1 MIPRYYLS
9 FYPNQI
15 SIASDLESSR
25 GKFLHWAWIFGK
37 DGPMRTIITHMLAL
51 IGIFFTSLAWGAEK
65 PPNIVLIFADDLGYA
80 DLGCFGSTKIR
91 TPNIDSIARDGIKL
105 TNFHVPQAVCSA
117 SRTALLT
124 GCYPNRV
131 GILGA
136 LGPNSKNGIK
146 DSENLLPEYLKK
158 LGYSTAIFGKWH
170 LGDSAQYSP
179 LRHGFDTYFG
189 LPYSNDMWPNHPST
203 KSFPPLPL
211 RQDDKVLELNPDQS
225 KLTGWYT
232 ERGVKF
238 IEANKDKPFFLYMP
252 HSMPHVP
259 LYASEKF
266 KGKSSHGLYGDVIE
280 EIDASVG
287 TILETLKKHSLDKN
301 TLVIFTS
308 DNGPWLSYGDHAGSK
323 GVLREGKG
331 TEFEGGVRVPFVARW
346 PGRIPAASISNE
358 PTMTIDLLP
367 TLVAYAGG
375 VVLEELKIDGKNIC
389 AVLEARPG
397 AKSPQEAYYFY
408 WGDALHAVTSGKWK
422 LHFPHPYLHIIEG
435 GKDGKPGKGETRRME
450 LSLFDLDADI
460 SESKNVAD
468 QNPEVVKKLQMLGDK
483 IREELGDS
491 LTGKK
496 GSQLR

>member
-1 MIPRYYLS
+1 MK
-9 FYPNQI
+9 N
-15 SIASDLESSR
+15 
-25 GKFLHWAWIFGK
+25 
-37 DGPMRTIITHMLAL
+37 IILYSLAL
-51 IGIFFTSLAWGAEK
+51 LGFFSNNLLWSAEK
-65 PPNIVLIFADDLGYA
+65 PPNIVVIFADDLGYA
-80 DLGCFGSTKIR
+80 DLGCFGSTKNR
-91 TPNIDSIARDGIKL
+91 TPNIDSLAREGIKL

-117 SRTALLT
+117 SRAALLS

-146 DSENLLPEYLKK
+146 DVENLLPEYLKK
-158 LGYSTAIFGKWH
+158 VGYSTAIFGKWH

-189 LPYSNDMWPNHPST
+189 LPYSNDMWPNHPT
-203 KSFPPLPL
+203 AKNFPPLPL

-232 ERGVKF
+232 DRGVKF
-238 IEANKDKPFFLYMP
+238 IEENKDKPFFLYMP

-266 KGKSSHGLYGDVIE
+266 KGKSSQGLYGDVIE

-287 TILETLKKHSLDKN
+287 TILETLKKHSLDKT

-308 DNGPWLSYGDHAGSK
+308 DNGPWLSYGHHAGAK
-323 GVLREGKG
+323 GMLREGKG
-331 TEFEGGVRVPFVARW
+331 TEFEGGVRVPFIARW
-346 PGRIPAASISNE
+346 PGKIPAATTSNE

-367 TLVAYAGG
+367 TLVGYAGG
-375 VVLEELKIDGKNIC
+375 VVQTEPKIDGKNIS
-389 AVLEARPG
+389 AIIEAKPN

-435 GKDGKPGKGETRRME
+435 GNDGKPGKSETRKIE
-450 LSLFDLDADI
+450 LSLFDLNADI
-460 SESKNVAD
+460 TESKNVAD
-468 QNPEVVKKLQMLGDK
+468 QNPDVVKKLQMLGDI

-496 GSQLR
+496 GSKLR

>member
-1 MIPRYYLS
+1 MK
-9 FYPNQI
+9 N
-15 SIASDLESSR
+15 
-25 GKFLHWAWIFGK
+25 
-37 DGPMRTIITHMLAL
+37 IILYSLAL
-51 IGIFFTSLAWGAEK
+51 LGFFYNNLLWSAEK

-80 DLGCFGSTKIR
+80 DLGCFGSTTIR
-91 TPNIDSIARDGIKL
+91 TPNIDSLAREGIKL

-117 SRTALLT
+117 SRTALLS
-124 GCYPNRV
+124 GCYPNRL

-146 DSENLLPEYLKK
+146 DAENLLPEYLKK

-189 LPYSNDMWPNHPST
+189 LPYSNDMWPNHPT
-203 KSFPPLPL
+203 AKNFPPLPL

-232 ERGVKF
+232 DRGVKF

-266 KGKSSHGLYGDVIE
+266 KGKSKQGLYGDVIE

-308 DNGPWLSYGDHAGSK
+308 DNGPWLSYGNHGGSK
-323 GVLREGKG
+323 GMLREGKG

-346 PGRIPAASISNE
+346 PGKIPAVTTSNE

-367 TLVAYAGG
+367 TLVGYAGG
-375 VVLEELKIDGKNIC
+375 VVKTEPKIDGKNIS
-389 AVLEARPG
+389 AIIEAKPN

-435 GKDGKPGKGETRRME
+435 GSDGKPGKSETRKIE

-460 SESKNVAD
+460 TESKNVAD
-468 QNPEVVKKLQMLGDK
+468 QNPDVVKKLQMLGDK

-496 GSQLR
+496 GSKLR

>member
-1 MIPRYYLS
+1 MK
-9 FYPNQI
+9 N
-15 SIASDLESSR
+15 
-25 GKFLHWAWIFGK
+25 
-37 DGPMRTIITHMLAL
+37 IILYSLAL
-51 IGIFFTSLAWGAEK
+51 LGFFSNNLLWSAEK

-80 DLGCFGSTKIR
+80 DLGCFGSTTIR
-91 TPNIDSIARDGIKL
+91 TPNIDSLARDGIKL

-117 SRTALLT
+117 SRTALLS
-124 GCYPNRV
+124 GCYPNRL

-146 DSENLLPEYLKK
+146 DAENLLPEYLKK

-189 LPYSNDMWPNHPST
+189 LPYSNDMWPNHPT
-203 KSFPPLPL
+203 AKNFPPLPL

-232 ERGVKF
+232 DRGVKF

-266 KGKSSHGLYGDVIE
+266 KGKSNQGLYGDVIE

-308 DNGPWLSYGDHAGSK
+308 DNGPWLSYGNHGGSK
-323 GVLREGKG
+323 GMLREGKG

-346 PGRIPAASISNE
+346 PGKIPAATTSNE

-367 TLVAYAGG
+367 TLVGYAGG
-375 VVLEELKIDGKNIC
+375 VVKTEPKIDGKNIS
-389 AVLEARPG
+389 AIIEAKPN

-435 GKDGKPGKGETRRME
+435 GSDGKPGKGETRKIE

-460 SESKNVAD
+460 TESKNVAD
-468 QNPEVVKKLQMLGDK
+468 QNPDVVKMLQMLGDK

-496 GSQLR
+496 GSKLR

>member
-1 MIPRYYLS
+1 MK
-9 FYPNQI
+9 N
-15 SIASDLESSR
+15 
-25 GKFLHWAWIFGK
+25 
-37 DGPMRTIITHMLAL
+37 IILYSLAL
-51 IGIFFTSLAWGAEK
+51 LGFFYNNLLWSAEK

-80 DLGCFGSTKIR
+80 DLGCFGSTTIR
-91 TPNIDSIARDGIKL
+91 TPNIDSLAREGIKL

-117 SRTALLT
+117 SRTALLS
-124 GCYPNRV
+124 GCYPNRL

-146 DSENLLPEYLKK
+146 DAENLLPEYLKK

-189 LPYSNDMWPNHPST
+189 LPYSNDMWPNHPT
-203 KSFPPLPL
+203 AKNFPPLPL

-266 KGKSSHGLYGDVIE
+266 KGKSKQGLYGDVIE

-308 DNGPWLSYGDHAGSK
+308 DNGPWLSYGNHGGSK
-323 GVLREGKG
+323 GMLREGKG

-346 PGRIPAASISNE
+346 PGKIPAVTTSNE

-367 TLVAYAGG
+367 TLVGYAGG
-375 VVLEELKIDGKNIC
+375 VVKAEPKIDGKNIS
-389 AVLEARPG
+389 AIIEAKPN

-435 GKDGKPGKGETRRME
+435 GSDGKPGKGETRKIE

-460 SESKNVAD
+460 TESKNVAD
-468 QNPEVVKKLQMLGDK
+468 QNPDVVKRLQMLGDK

-491 LTGKK
+491 LAGKK
-496 GSQLR
+496 GSKLR

>member
-1 MIPRYYLS
+1 MK
-9 FYPNQI
+9 N
-15 SIASDLESSR
+15 
-25 GKFLHWAWIFGK
+25 
-37 DGPMRTIITHMLAL
+37 IILYSLAL
-51 IGIFFTSLAWGAEK
+51 LGFFSNNLLWSAEK

-80 DLGCFGSTKIR
+80 DLGCFGSTTIR
-91 TPNIDSIARDGIKL
+91 TPNIDSLARDGIKL

-117 SRTALLT
+117 SRTALLS

-146 DSENLLPEYLKK
+146 DAENLLPEYLKK
-158 LGYSTAIFGKWH
+158 VGYSTAIFGKWH

-189 LPYSNDMWPNHPST
+189 LPYSNDMWPNHPT
-203 KSFPPLPL
+203 AKNFPPLPL

-232 ERGVKF
+232 DRGVKF

-259 LYASEKF
+259 IYASEKF
-266 KGKSSHGLYGDVIE
+266 KGKSNHGLYGDVIE

-308 DNGPWLSYGDHAGSK
+308 DNGPWLSYGHHAGSK
-323 GVLREGKG
+323 GMLREGKG

-346 PGRIPAASISNE
+346 PGKIPAATTSNE

-367 TLVAYAGG
+367 TLVGYAGG
-375 VVLEELKIDGKNIC
+375 VVQAEPKIDGKNIS
-389 AVLEARPG
+389 AIIEAKLN

-435 GKDGKPGKGETRRME
+435 GSDGKPGKSETLKIE

-460 SESKNVAD
+460 TESKNVAD
-468 QNPEVVKKLQMLGDK
+468 QNPDVVKKLQMLGDK

-496 GSQLR
+496 GSKLR

>member
-1 MIPRYYLS
+1 MSNFACS
-9 FYPNQI
+9 FLLC
-15 SIASDLESSR
+15 A
-25 GKFLHWAWIFGK
+25 KIFGIDK
-37 DGPMRTIITHMLAL
+37 FMKNIILYSLAL
-51 IGIFFTSLAWGAEK
+51 LGFFFTNLLWSAEK

-80 DLGCFGSTKIR
+80 DLGCFGSTTIR
-91 TPNIDSIARDGIKL
+91 TPNIDSLAREGIKL

-117 SRTALLT
+117 SRAALLS

-146 DSENLLPEYLKK
+146 DAENLLPEHLKK

-170 LGDSAQYSP
+170 LGDSSQYSP

-189 LPYSNDMWPNHPST
+189 LPYSNDMWPNHPT
-203 KSFPPLPL
+203 AKNFPPLPL

-232 ERGVKF
+232 DRGVKF

-266 KGKSSHGLYGDVIE
+266 KGKSNHGLYGDVIE

-287 TILETLKKHSLDKN
+287 SILESLKKHSLDKN

-308 DNGPWLSYGDHAGSK
+308 DNGPWLSYGNHGGSK
-323 GVLREGKG
+323 GMLREGKG

-346 PGRIPAASISNE
+346 PGKIPASTISNE

-367 TLVAYAGG
+367 TLVGYAGG
-375 VVLEELKIDGKNIC
+375 VVKAEPKIDGKNIS
-389 AVLEARPG
+389 ALLEAKPG

-435 GKDGKPGKGETRRME
+435 GSEGKPGKGETRKIE
-450 LSLFDLDADI
+450 LSLFDLDADL

-468 QNPEVVKKLQMLGDK
+468 QNPDIVKKLQMLGDK

-491 LTGKK
+491 LTEKK
-496 GSQLR
+496 GSKLR

>member
-1 MIPRYYLS
+1 
-9 FYPNQI
+9 
-15 SIASDLESSR
+15 
-25 GKFLHWAWIFGK
+25 
-37 DGPMRTIITHMLAL
+37 MLAL
-51 IGIFFTSLAWGAEK
+51 IGILFTSFAWGAER
-65 PPNIVLIFADDLGYA
+65 PPNIVLVFADDLGYA

-91 TPNIDSIARDGIKL
+91 TPNIDSIARDGIRL

-146 DSENLLPEYLKK
+146 DSENLLSEYLKK

-179 LRHGFDTYFG
+179 IRHGFDTYFG
-189 LPYSNDMWPNHPST
+189 LPYSNDMWPNHPT
-203 KSFPPLPL
+203 AKNFPPLPL
-211 RQDDKVLELNPDQS
+211 RHDDKVLELNPDQS

-259 LYASEKF
+259 IYASEKF

-280 EIDASVG
+280 EIDSSVG

-308 DNGPWLSYGDHAGSK
+308 DNGPWLSYGNHGGSR

-346 PGRIPAASISNE
+346 PGKIPAASISNE

-375 VVLEELKIDGKNIC
+375 VVLEEPKIDGKNIS

-408 WGDALHAVTSGKWK
+408 WGDALHAVNSGKWK

-435 GKDGKPGKGETRRME
+435 GKDGKPGKGETRKME

>member
-1 MIPRYYLS
+1 MK
-9 FYPNQI
+9 N
-15 SIASDLESSR
+15 
-25 GKFLHWAWIFGK
+25 
-37 DGPMRTIITHMLAL
+37 IILYSLAL
-51 IGIFFTSLAWGAEK
+51 LGFFSNNLLWSAEK
-65 PPNIVLIFADDLGYA
+65 PPNIVVIFADDLGYA
-80 DLGCFGSTKIR
+80 DLGCFGSTKNR
-91 TPNIDSIARDGIKL
+91 TPNIDSLAREGIKL

-117 SRTALLT
+117 SRAALLS

-146 DSENLLPEYLKK
+146 DVENLLPEYLKK
-158 LGYSTAIFGKWH
+158 VGYSTAIFGKWH

-189 LPYSNDMWPNHPST
+189 LPYSNDMWPNHPT
-203 KSFPPLPL
+203 AKNFPPLPL

-232 ERGVKF
+232 DRGVKF
-238 IEANKDKPFFLYMP
+238 IEENKDKPFFLYMP

-266 KGKSSHGLYGDVIE
+266 KGKSSQGLYGDVIE

-308 DNGPWLSYGDHAGSK
+308 DNGPWLTNGHHAGSK
-323 GVLREGKG
+323 GMLREGKG
-331 TEFEGGVRVPFVARW
+331 TEFEGGVRVPFIARW
-346 PGRIPAASISNE
+346 PGKIPAATTSNE

-367 TLVAYAGG
+367 TLVGYAGG
-375 VVLEELKIDGKNIC
+375 VVQTEPKIDGKNIS
-389 AVLEARPG
+389 AIIEAKPN

-435 GKDGKPGKGETRRME
+435 GNDGKPGKSETRKIE

-460 SESKNVAD
+460 TESKNVAD
-468 QNPEVVKKLQMLGDK
+468 QNPDVVKKLQMLGDK

-491 LTGKK
+491 LTGNK
-496 GSQLR
+496 GSKLR

>member
-1 MIPRYYLS
+1 
-9 FYPNQI
+9 
-15 SIASDLESSR
+15 
-25 GKFLHWAWIFGK
+25 
-37 DGPMRTIITHMLAL
+37 MLAL
-51 IGIFFTSLAWGAEK
+51 IGILFTSFAWGAER
-65 PPNIVLIFADDLGYA
+65 PPNIVLVFADDLGYA

-91 TPNIDSIARDGIKL
+91 TPNIDSIARDGIRL

-146 DSENLLPEYLKK
+146 DSENLLSEYLKK

-179 LRHGFDTYFG
+179 IRHGFDTYFG
-189 LPYSNDMWPNHPST
+189 LPYSNDMWPNHPT
-203 KSFPPLPL
+203 AKNFPPLPL
-211 RQDDKVLELNPDQS
+211 RHDDKVLELNPDQS

-308 DNGPWLSYGDHAGSK
+308 DNGPWLSYGNHGGSR

-346 PGRIPAASISNE
+346 PGKIPAASISNE

-375 VVLEELKIDGKNIC
+375 VVVEEPKIDGKNIS

-408 WGDALHAVTSGKWK
+408 WGDALHAVTSEKWK

-435 GKDGKPGKGETRRME
+435 GKDGKPGKGETRKIE

>member
-1 MIPRYYLS
+1 L
-9 FYPNQI
+9 QWAGI
-15 SIASDLESSR
+15 S
-25 GKFLHWAWIFGK
+25 GK
-37 DGPMRTIITHMLAL
+37 DESMKKITTHMLAL
-51 IGIFFTSLAWGAEK
+51 IGILFTSFAWGAER
-65 PPNIVLIFADDLGYA
+65 PPNIVLVFADDLGYA

-91 TPNIDSIARDGIKL
+91 TPNIDSIARDGIRL

-146 DSENLLPEYLKK
+146 DSENLLSEYLKK

-179 LRHGFDTYFG
+179 IRHGFDTYFG
-189 LPYSNDMWPNHPST
+189 LPYSNDMWPNHPT
-203 KSFPPLPL
+203 AKNFPPLPL
-211 RQDDKVLELNPDQS
+211 RHDDKVLELNPDQS

-259 LYASEKF
+259 IYASEKF

-280 EIDASVG
+280 EIDSSVG

-308 DNGPWLSYGDHAGSK
+308 DNGPWLSYGNHGGSR

-346 PGRIPAASISNE
+346 PGKIPAASISNE

-375 VVLEELKIDGKNIC
+375 VVLEEPKIDGKNIS

-408 WGDALHAVTSGKWK
+408 WGDALHAVTSEKWK

-435 GKDGKPGKGETRRME
+435 GKDGKPGKGETRKIE

>member
-1 MIPRYYLS
+1 
-9 FYPNQI
+9 
-15 SIASDLESSR
+15 
-25 GKFLHWAWIFGK
+25 
-37 DGPMRTIITHMLAL
+37 MLAL
-51 IGIFFTSLAWGAEK
+51 IGILFTSFAWGAEG
-65 PPNIVLIFADDLGYA
+65 PPNIVLVFADDLGYS

-91 TPNIDSIARDGIKL
+91 TPNIDSIARDGIRL

-179 LRHGFDTYFG
+179 IRHGFDTYFG
-189 LPYSNDMWPNHPST
+189 LPYSNDMWPNHPT
-203 KSFPPLPL
+203 AKNFPPLPL
-211 RQDDKVLELNPDQS
+211 RHDDKVLELNPDQS

-259 LYASEKF
+259 IYASEKF

-308 DNGPWLSYGDHAGSK
+308 DNGPWLSYGNHGGSR

-346 PGRIPAASISNE
+346 PGKIPAASISNE

-375 VVLEELKIDGKNIC
+375 VVLEEPKIDGKNIS

-408 WGDALHAVTSGKWK
+408 WGDALHAVNSGKWK

-435 GKDGKPGKGETRRME
+435 GKDGKPGKGETRKME

>member
-1 MIPRYYLS
+1 
-9 FYPNQI
+9 
-15 SIASDLESSR
+15 
-25 GKFLHWAWIFGK
+25 
-37 DGPMRTIITHMLAL
+37 
-51 IGIFFTSLAWGAEK
+51 
-65 PPNIVLIFADDLGYA
+65 VVIFADDLGYA
-80 DLGCFGSTKIR
+80 DLGCFGSTKNR
-91 TPNIDSIARDGIKL
+91 TPNIDSLAREGIKL

-117 SRTALLT
+117 SRAALLS

-146 DSENLLPEYLKK
+146 DVENLLPEYLKK
-158 LGYSTAIFGKWH
+158 VGYSTAIFGKWH

-189 LPYSNDMWPNHPST
+189 LPYSNDMWPNHPT
-203 KSFPPLPL
+203 AKNFPPLPL

-232 ERGVKF
+232 DRGVKF
-238 IEANKDKPFFLYMP
+238 IEENKDKPFFLYMP

-266 KGKSSHGLYGDVIE
+266 KGKSSQGLYGDVIE

-287 TILETLKKHSLDKN
+287 TILETLKKHSLDKT

-308 DNGPWLSYGDHAGSK
+308 DNGPWLSYGHHAGAK
-323 GVLREGKG
+323 GMLREGKG
-331 TEFEGGVRVPFVARW
+331 TEFEGGVRVPFIARW
-346 PGRIPAASISNE
+346 PGKIPAATTSNE

-367 TLVAYAGG
+367 TLVGYAGG
-375 VVLEELKIDGKNIC
+375 VVQTEPKIDGKNIS
-389 AVLEARPG
+389 AIIEAKPN

-435 GKDGKPGKGETRRME
+435 GNDGKPGKSETRKIE
-450 LSLFDLDADI
+450 LSLFDLNADI
-460 SESKNVAD
+460 TESKNVAD
-468 QNPEVVKKLQMLGDK
+468 QNPDVVKKLQMLGDI

-496 GSQLR
+496 GSKLR

>member
-1 MIPRYYLS
+1 MK
-9 FYPNQI
+9 N
-15 SIASDLESSR
+15 
-25 GKFLHWAWIFGK
+25 
-37 DGPMRTIITHMLAL
+37 IILYSLAL
-51 IGIFFTSLAWGAEK
+51 LGFFYNNLLWSAEK

-80 DLGCFGSTKIR
+80 DLGCFGSTTIR
-91 TPNIDSIARDGIKL
+91 TPNIDSLAREGIKL

-117 SRTALLT
+117 SRTALLS
-124 GCYPNRV
+124 GCYPNRL

-146 DSENLLPEYLKK
+146 DAENLLPEYLKK

-189 LPYSNDMWPNHPST
+189 LPYSNDMWPNHPT
-203 KSFPPLPL
+203 AKNFPPLPL

-266 KGKSSHGLYGDVIE
+266 KGKSKQGLYGDVIE

-308 DNGPWLSYGDHAGSK
+308 DNGPWLSYGNHGGSK
-323 GVLREGKG
+323 GMLREGKG

-346 PGRIPAASISNE
+346 PGKIPAVTTSNE

-367 TLVAYAGG
+367 TLVGYAGG
-375 VVLEELKIDGKNIC
+375 VVKTEPKIDGKNIS
-389 AVLEARPG
+389 AIIEAKPN
-397 AKSPQEAYYFY
+397 AKSPQEAYYYY

-435 GKDGKPGKGETRRME
+435 GNDGKPGKGETRKIE

-460 SESKNVAD
+460 TESKNVAD
-468 QNPEVVKKLQMLGDK
+468 QNPDVVKKLQILGDK

-496 GSQLR
+496 GSKLR

>member
-1 MIPRYYLS
+1 
-9 FYPNQI
+9 
-15 SIASDLESSR
+15 
-25 GKFLHWAWIFGK
+25 
-37 DGPMRTIITHMLAL
+37 MLAL
-51 IGIFFTSLAWGAEK
+51 IGILFTSFAWGAER
-65 PPNIVLIFADDLGYA
+65 PPNIVLVFADDLGYA

-91 TPNIDSIARDGIKL
+91 TPNIDSIARDGIRL

-179 LRHGFDTYFG
+179 IRHGFDTYFG
-189 LPYSNDMWPNHPST
+189 LPYSNDMWPNHPT
-203 KSFPPLPL
+203 AKNFPPLPL
-211 RQDDKVLELNPDQS
+211 RHDDKVLELNPDQS

-259 LYASEKF
+259 IYASEKF

-280 EIDASVG
+280 EIDSSVG

-308 DNGPWLSYGDHAGSK
+308 DNGPWLSYGNHGGSR

-346 PGRIPAASISNE
+346 PGKIPAASISNE

-375 VVLEELKIDGKNIC
+375 VVLEEPKIDGKNIS

-408 WGDALHAVTSGKWK
+408 WGDALHAVTSEKWK

-435 GKDGKPGKGETRRME
+435 GKDGKPGKGETRKME

>member
-1 MIPRYYLS
+1 MK
-9 FYPNQI
+9 N
-15 SIASDLESSR
+15 
-25 GKFLHWAWIFGK
+25 
-37 DGPMRTIITHMLAL
+37 IILYTLAL
-51 IGIFFTSLAWGAEK
+51 LGLFFNNLLWSAEK

-80 DLGCFGSTKIR
+80 DLGCFGSTTLR
-91 TPNIDSIARDGIKL
+91 TPNIDSLAREGIKL

-117 SRTALLT
+117 SRAALLS

-146 DSENLLPEYLKK
+146 DAEYLLPEYLKK

-170 LGDSAQYSP
+170 LGDSSQHS
-179 LRHGFDTYFG
+179 
-189 LPYSNDMWPNHPST
+189 
-203 KSFPPLPL
+203 PL

-232 ERGVKF
+232 DRGVKF
-238 IEANKDKPFFLYMP
+238 IEANKDKPFFLYIP

-259 LYASEKF
+259 IYASEKF
-266 KGKSSHGLYGDVIE
+266 KGKSNLGLYGDVIE

-308 DNGPWLSYGDHAGSK
+308 DNGPWLSYGHHAGSK
-323 GVLREGKG
+323 GMLREGKG

-346 PGRIPAASISNE
+346 PGKIPAATTSNE

-367 TLVAYAGG
+367 TLVGYAGG
-375 VVLEELKIDGKNIC
+375 TVQAEPKIDGKNISDL
-389 AVLEARPG
+389 LEAKPG
-397 AKSPQEAYYFY
+397 AKSPHEAYYYY

-435 GKDGKPGKGETRRME
+435 GSDGKPGKGETRKIE

-460 SESKNVAD
+460 TESKNVAD
-468 QNPEVVKKLQMLGDK
+468 QNPDVVKKLQMLGDI
-483 IREELGDS
+483 IRDELGDS

-496 GSQLR
+496 GSKLR

>member
-1 MIPRYYLS
+1 MK
-9 FYPNQI
+9 N
-15 SIASDLESSR
+15 
-25 GKFLHWAWIFGK
+25 
-37 DGPMRTIITHMLAL
+37 IILYSLAL
-51 IGIFFTSLAWGAEK
+51 LGFFSNNLLWSAEK

-80 DLGCFGSTKIR
+80 DLGCFGSTTIR
-91 TPNIDSIARDGIKL
+91 TPNIDSLAREGIKL
-105 TNFHVPQAVCSA
+105 KNFHVPQAVCSA
-117 SRTALLT
+117 SRVALLS

-146 DSENLLPEYLKK
+146 DAENLLPEYLKK

-189 LPYSNDMWPNHPST
+189 LPYSNDMWPNHPT
-203 KSFPPLPL
+203 AKNFPPLPL

-266 KGKSSHGLYGDVIE
+266 KGKSKQGLYGDVIE

-308 DNGPWLSYGDHAGSK
+308 DNGPWLSYGNHGGSK
-323 GVLREGKG
+323 GMLREGKG

-346 PGRIPAASISNE
+346 PGKIPAATTSNE

-367 TLVAYAGG
+367 TLVGYAGG
-375 VVLEELKIDGKNIC
+375 VVQAEPKIDGKNIS
-389 AVLEARPG
+389 AIIEAKPN

-435 GKDGKPGKGETRRME
+435 GSDGKPGKGETRKIE

-460 SESKNVAD
+460 TESKNVAD
-468 QNPEVVKKLQMLGDK
+468 QNPDVVKKLQILGDK

-496 GSQLR
+496 GSKLR

>member
-1 MIPRYYLS
+1 
-9 FYPNQI
+9 
-15 SIASDLESSR
+15 
-25 GKFLHWAWIFGK
+25 
-37 DGPMRTIITHMLAL
+37 MLAL
-51 IGIFFTSLAWGAEK
+51 IGILFTSFAWGAER
-65 PPNIVLIFADDLGYA
+65 PPNIVLVFADDLGYA

-91 TPNIDSIARDGIKL
+91 TPNIDSIARDGIRL

-146 DSENLLPEYLKK
+146 DSENLLSEYLKK

-179 LRHGFDTYFG
+179 IRHGFDTYFG

-308 DNGPWLSYGDHAGSK
+308 DNGPWLSYGNHGGSR

-346 PGRIPAASISNE
+346 PGKIPAASISNE

-375 VVLEELKIDGKNIC
+375 VVLEEPKIDGKNIS

-408 WGDALHAVTSGKWK
+408 WGDALHAVTSEKWK

-435 GKDGKPGKGETRRME
+435 GKDGKPGKGETRKIE

>member
-1 MIPRYYLS
+1 MK
-9 FYPNQI
+9 N
-15 SIASDLESSR
+15 
-25 GKFLHWAWIFGK
+25 
-37 DGPMRTIITHMLAL
+37 IILYSLAL
-51 IGIFFTSLAWGAEK
+51 LGFFSNNLLWSAEK
-65 PPNIVLIFADDLGYA
+65 PPNIVVIFADDLGYA
-80 DLGCFGSTKIR
+80 DLGCFGSTKNR
-91 TPNIDSIARDGIKL
+91 TPNIDSLAREGIKL

-117 SRTALLT
+117 SRAALLS

-146 DSENLLPEYLKK
+146 DVENLLPEYLKK
-158 LGYSTAIFGKWH
+158 VGYSTAIFGKWH

-189 LPYSNDMWPNHPST
+189 LPYSNDMWPNHPT
-203 KSFPPLPL
+203 AKNFPPLPL

-232 ERGVKF
+232 DRGVKF
-238 IEANKDKPFFLYMP
+238 IEENKDKPFFLYMP

-266 KGKSSHGLYGDVIE
+266 KGKSSQGLYGDVIE

-287 TILETLKKHSLDKN
+287 TILETVKKHSLDKT

-308 DNGPWLSYGDHAGSK
+308 DNGPWLSYGHHAGAK
-323 GVLREGKG
+323 GMLREGKG
-331 TEFEGGVRVPFVARW
+331 TEFEGGVRVPFIARW
-346 PGRIPAASISNE
+346 PGKIPAATTSNE

-367 TLVAYAGG
+367 TLVGYAGG
-375 VVLEELKIDGKNIC
+375 VVQTEPKIDGKNIS
-389 AVLEARPG
+389 AIIEAKPN

-435 GKDGKPGKGETRRME
+435 GNDGKPGKSETRKIE
-450 LSLFDLDADI
+450 LSLFDLNADI
-460 SESKNVAD
+460 TESKNVAD
-468 QNPEVVKKLQMLGDK
+468 QNPDVVKKLQMLGDK

-491 LTGKK
+491 LTGNK
-496 GSQLR
+496 GSKLR

>member
-1 MIPRYYLS
+1 
-9 FYPNQI
+9 
-15 SIASDLESSR
+15 
-25 GKFLHWAWIFGK
+25 
-37 DGPMRTIITHMLAL
+37 MLAL
-51 IGIFFTSLAWGAEK
+51 IGILFTSFAWGAER
-65 PPNIVLIFADDLGYA
+65 PPNIVLVFADDLGYA
-80 DLGCFGSTKIR
+80 DLGCFGSTKIH
-91 TPNIDSIARDGIKL
+91 TPNIDSIARDGIRL

-146 DSENLLPEYLKK
+146 DSENLLSEYLKK

-179 LRHGFDTYFG
+179 IRHGFDTYFG
-189 LPYSNDMWPNHPST
+189 LPYSNDMWPNHPT
-203 KSFPPLPL
+203 AKNFPPLPL
-211 RQDDKVLELNPDQS
+211 RHDDKVLELNPDQS

-259 LYASEKF
+259 IYASEKF

-280 EIDASVG
+280 EIDSSVG

-308 DNGPWLSYGDHAGSK
+308 DNGPWLSYGNHGGSR

-346 PGRIPAASISNE
+346 PGKIPAASISNE

-375 VVLEELKIDGKNIC
+375 VVLEEPKIDGKNIS

-408 WGDALHAVTSGKWK
+408 WGDALHAVTSEKWK

-435 GKDGKPGKGETRRME
+435 GKDGKPGKGETRKME
-450 LSLFDLDADI
+450 LSLFDLDSDI

>member
-1 MIPRYYLS
+1 
-9 FYPNQI
+9 
-15 SIASDLESSR
+15 
-25 GKFLHWAWIFGK
+25 
-37 DGPMRTIITHMLAL
+37 MLAL
-51 IGIFFTSLAWGAEK
+51 IGILFTSFAWGAER
-65 PPNIVLIFADDLGYA
+65 PPNIVLVFADDLGYA

-91 TPNIDSIARDGIKL
+91 TPNIDSIARDGIRL

-146 DSENLLPEYLKK
+146 DSENLLSEYLKK

-179 LRHGFDTYFG
+179 IRHGFDTYFG
-189 LPYSNDMWPNHPST
+189 LPYSNDMWPNHPT
-203 KSFPPLPL
+203 AKNFPPLPL
-211 RQDDKVLELNPDQS
+211 RHDDKVLELNPDQS

-280 EIDASVG
+280 EIDSSVG

-308 DNGPWLSYGDHAGSK
+308 DNGPWLSYGNHGGSR

-346 PGRIPAASISNE
+346 PGKIPAASISNE

-375 VVLEELKIDGKNIC
+375 VVVEEPKIDGKNIS

-408 WGDALHAVTSGKWK
+408 WGDALHAVTSEKWK

-435 GKDGKPGKGETRRME
+435 GKDGKPGKGETRKME

>member
-1 MIPRYYLS
+1 
-9 FYPNQI
+9 
-15 SIASDLESSR
+15 
-25 GKFLHWAWIFGK
+25 
-37 DGPMRTIITHMLAL
+37 MLAL
-51 IGIFFTSLAWGAEK
+51 IGILFTSLAWGAEK
-65 PPNIVLIFADDLGYA
+65 PPNIVLVFADDLGYA

-91 TPNIDSIARDGIKL
+91 TPNIDSIARDGIRL

-179 LRHGFDTYFG
+179 IRHGFDTYFG
-189 LPYSNDMWPNHPST
+189 LPYSNDMWPNHPT
-203 KSFPPLPL
+203 AKNFPPLPL
-211 RQDDKVLELNPDQS
+211 RHDDKVLELNPDQS

-259 LYASEKF
+259 IYASEKF

-280 EIDASVG
+280 EIDSSVG

-308 DNGPWLSYGDHAGSK
+308 DNGPWLSYGNHGGSR

-346 PGRIPAASISNE
+346 PGKIPAASISNE

-375 VVLEELKIDGKNIC
+375 VVLEEPKIDGKNIS

-408 WGDALHAVTSGKWK
+408 WGDALHAVTSEKWK

-435 GKDGKPGKGETRRME
+435 GKDGKPGKGETRKME

>member
-1 MIPRYYLS
+1 MK
-9 FYPNQI
+9 N
-15 SIASDLESSR
+15 
-25 GKFLHWAWIFGK
+25 
-37 DGPMRTIITHMLAL
+37 IILYSLAL
-51 IGIFFTSLAWGAEK
+51 LGFFYNNLLWSAEK

-80 DLGCFGSTKIR
+80 DLGCFGSTTIR
-91 TPNIDSIARDGIKL
+91 TPNIDSLAREGIKL

-117 SRTALLT
+117 SRTALLS
-124 GCYPNRV
+124 GCYPNRL

-146 DSENLLPEYLKK
+146 DAENLLPEYLKK

-189 LPYSNDMWPNHPST
+189 LPYSNDMWPNHPT
-203 KSFPPLPL
+203 AKNFPPLPL

-232 ERGVKF
+232 DRGVKF

-266 KGKSSHGLYGDVIE
+266 KGKSKQGLYGDVIE

-308 DNGPWLSYGDHAGSK
+308 DNGPWLSYGNHGGSK
-323 GVLREGKG
+323 GMLREGKG

-346 PGRIPAASISNE
+346 PGKIPAVTTSNE

-367 TLVAYAGG
+367 TLVGYAGG
-375 VVLEELKIDGKNIC
+375 VVKTEPKIDGKNIS
-389 AVLEARPG
+389 AIIEAKPN

-435 GKDGKPGKGETRRME
+435 GSDGKPGKGETRKIE

-460 SESKNVAD
+460 TESKNVAD
-468 QNPEVVKKLQMLGDK
+468 QNPDVVKKLQMLGDK

-496 GSQLR
+496 GSKLR

>member
-1 MIPRYYLS
+1 
-9 FYPNQI
+9 
-15 SIASDLESSR
+15 
-25 GKFLHWAWIFGK
+25 
-37 DGPMRTIITHMLAL
+37 MLAL
-51 IGIFFTSLAWGAEK
+51 IGILFTSFAWGAER
-65 PPNIVLIFADDLGYA
+65 PPNIVLVFADDLGYA

-91 TPNIDSIARDGIKL
+91 TPNIDSIARDGIRL

-146 DSENLLPEYLKK
+146 DSENLLSEYLKK

-179 LRHGFDTYFG
+179 IRHGFDTYFG
-189 LPYSNDMWPNHPST
+189 LPYSNDMWPNHPT
-203 KSFPPLPL
+203 AKNFPPLPL
-211 RQDDKVLELNPDQS
+211 RHDDKVLELNPDQS

-259 LYASEKF
+259 IYASEKF

-280 EIDASVG
+280 EIDSSVG

-308 DNGPWLSYGDHAGSK
+308 DNGPWLSYGNHGGSR

-346 PGRIPAASISNE
+346 PGKIPAASISNE

-375 VVLEELKIDGKNIC
+375 VVLEEPKIDGKNIS

-408 WGDALHAVTSGKWK
+408 WGDALHAVTSEKWK

-435 GKDGKPGKGETRRME
+435 GKDGKPGKGETRKME

>member
-1 MIPRYYLS
+1 MK
-9 FYPNQI
+9 N
-15 SIASDLESSR
+15 
-25 GKFLHWAWIFGK
+25 
-37 DGPMRTIITHMLAL
+37 IILYSLAL
-51 IGIFFTSLAWGAEK
+51 LGFFSNNLLWSAEK

-80 DLGCFGSTKIR
+80 DLGCFGSTTIR
-91 TPNIDSIARDGIKL
+91 TPNIDSLARDGIKL

-117 SRTALLT
+117 SRTALLS
-124 GCYPNRV
+124 GCYPNRL

-146 DSENLLPEYLKK
+146 DAENLLPEYLKK

-189 LPYSNDMWPNHPST
+189 LPYSNDMWPNHPT
-203 KSFPPLPL
+203 AKNFPPLPL

-266 KGKSSHGLYGDVIE
+266 KGKSKQGLYGDVIE

-308 DNGPWLSYGDHAGSK
+308 DNGPWLSYGNHGGSK
-323 GVLREGKG
+323 GMLREGKG

-346 PGRIPAASISNE
+346 PGKIPAVTTSNE

-367 TLVAYAGG
+367 TLVGYAGG
-375 VVLEELKIDGKNIC
+375 VVKTEPKIDGKNIS
-389 AVLEARPG
+389 AIIEAKPN

-435 GKDGKPGKGETRRME
+435 GSDGKPGKGETRKIE

-460 SESKNVAD
+460 TESKNVAD
-468 QNPEVVKKLQMLGDK
+468 QNPDVVKRLQMLGDK

-491 LTGKK
+491 LAGKK
-496 GSQLR
+496 GSKLR

>member
-1 MIPRYYLS
+1 MK
-9 FYPNQI
+9 N
-15 SIASDLESSR
+15 
-25 GKFLHWAWIFGK
+25 
-37 DGPMRTIITHMLAL
+37 IILYSLAL
-51 IGIFFTSLAWGAEK
+51 LGFFYNNLLWSAEK

-80 DLGCFGSTKIR
+80 DLGCFGSTTIR
-91 TPNIDSIARDGIKL
+91 TPNIDSLAREGIKL

-117 SRTALLT
+117 SRTALLS
-124 GCYPNRV
+124 GCYPNRL

-146 DSENLLPEYLKK
+146 DAENLLPEYLKK

-189 LPYSNDMWPNHPST
+189 LPYSNDMWPNHPT
-203 KSFPPLPL
+203 AKNFPPLPL

-266 KGKSSHGLYGDVIE
+266 KGKSKQGLYGDVIE

-308 DNGPWLSYGDHAGSK
+308 DNGPWLSYGNHGGSK
-323 GVLREGKG
+323 GMLREGKG

-346 PGRIPAASISNE
+346 PGKIPAVTTSNE

-367 TLVAYAGG
+367 TLVGYAGG
-375 VVLEELKIDGKNIC
+375 VVKTEPKIDGKNIS
-389 AVLEARPG
+389 AIIEAKPN

-435 GKDGKPGKGETRRME
+435 GSDGKPGKGETRKIE

-460 SESKNVAD
+460 TESKNVAD
-468 QNPEVVKKLQMLGDK
+468 QNPDVVKKLQILGDK

-496 GSQLR
+496 GSKLR

>member
-1 MIPRYYLS
+1 MK
-9 FYPNQI
+9 N
-15 SIASDLESSR
+15 
-25 GKFLHWAWIFGK
+25 
-37 DGPMRTIITHMLAL
+37 IILYTLAL
-51 IGIFFTSLAWGAEK
+51 LGFFFNNLLWSAEK
-65 PPNIVLIFADDLGYA
+65 PPNIVLIFADDMGYA
-80 DLGCFGSTKIR
+80 DLGCFGSTTIR
-91 TPNIDSIARDGIKL
+91 TPNIDSLAREGIKL

-117 SRTALLT
+117 SRTALLS

-146 DSENLLPEYLKK
+146 DAENLLPEHLKK

-189 LPYSNDMWPNHPST
+189 LPYSNDMWPNHPT
-203 KSFPPLPL
+203 AKNFPPLPL

-232 ERGVKF
+232 DRGVKF
-238 IEANKDKPFFLYMP
+238 IEANKEKPFFLYMP

-266 KGKSSHGLYGDVIE
+266 KGKSSQGLYGDVIE

-287 TILETLKKHSLDKN
+287 TILETLKKHSLDK
-301 TLVIFTS
+301 TTFVIFTS
-308 DNGPWLSYGDHAGSK
+308 DNGPWLTYGHHAGAK
-323 GVLREGKG
+323 GMLREGKG

-346 PGRIPAASISNE
+346 PGKIPAATTSNE

-367 TLVAYAGG
+367 TLVGYAGG
-375 VVLEELKIDGKNIC
+375 VVQTEPKIDGRNIS
-389 AVLEARPG
+389 AIIEAKPN

-435 GKDGKPGKGETRRME
+435 GSDGKPGKSETRKIE

-460 SESKNVAD
+460 TESKNVAD
-468 QNPEVVKKLQMLGDK
+468 QNPDVVKKLQMLGDK

-496 GSQLR
+496 GSKLR

>member
-1 MIPRYYLS
+1 MIIHS
-9 FYPNQI
+9 
-15 SIASDLESSR
+15 
-25 GKFLHWAWIFGK
+25 
-37 DGPMRTIITHMLAL
+37 LAL
-51 IGIFFTSLAWGAEK
+51 FGILCTSHVWGAEK
-65 PPNIVLIFADDLGYA
+65 KPNIVLIFADDLGYA
-80 DLGCFGSTKIR
+80 DLGCFGATKIR
-91 TPNIDSIARDGIKL
+91 TPNIDSLARDGIKL

-117 SRTALLT
+117 SRAALLS

-146 DSENLLPEYLKK
+146 DAENLLPEHLKK

-170 LGDSAQYSP
+170 LGDSNQFSP
-179 LRHGFDTYFG
+179 LRHGFDSYFG
-189 LPYSNDMWPNHPST
+189 LPYSNDMWPNHPT
-203 KSFPPLPL
+203 NKSFPPLPL
-211 RQDDKVLELNPDQS
+211 REGDKVLELNPDQT

-259 LYASEKF
+259 IFASEKF
-266 KGKSSHGLYGDVIE
+266 KGKSNQGLFGDVLE

-287 TILETLKKHSLDKN
+287 TILETLKKHSLDEN

-308 DNGPWLSYGDHAGSK
+308 DNGPWLSYGNHAGSK
-323 GVLREGKG
+323 GMLREGKG

-346 PGRIPAASISNE
+346 PGKIPAASISNE

-367 TLVAYAGG
+367 TLVGYAGG
-375 VVLEELKIDGKNIC
+375 TVPEQPKIDGKNIS
-389 AVLEARPG
+389 AIIEAKPNAR
-397 AKSPQEAYYFY
+397 SPQEAYYFY

-422 LHFPHPYLHIIEG
+422 LHFSHPYLHIIEG
-435 GKDGKPGKGETRRME
+435 GSEGKPGKGETRMMTQA
-450 LSLFDLDADI
+450 LYDLDADI

-468 QNPEVVKKLQMLGDK
+468 QNPDVVKKLQMLGDK

-496 GSQLR
+496 GSKLR

>member
-1 MIPRYYLS
+1 MK
-9 FYPNQI
+9 N
-15 SIASDLESSR
+15 
-25 GKFLHWAWIFGK
+25 
-37 DGPMRTIITHMLAL
+37 IILYSLAL
-51 IGIFFTSLAWGAEK
+51 LGFFSTNLLWSAEK

-80 DLGCFGSTKIR
+80 DLGCFGSTTIR
-91 TPNIDSIARDGIKL
+91 TPNIDSLAREGIKL

-117 SRTALLT
+117 SRTALLS

-146 DSENLLPEYLKK
+146 DAEYLLPEHLKK

-189 LPYSNDMWPNHPST
+189 LPYSNDMWPNHPT
-203 KSFPPLPL
+203 AKNFPPLPL

-266 KGKSSHGLYGDVIE
+266 KGKSNQGLYGDVIE

-308 DNGPWLSYGDHAGSK
+308 DNGPWLSYGNHAGSK
-323 GVLREGKG
+323 GMLREGKG

-346 PGRIPAASISNE
+346 PGKIPASTISNE

-367 TLVAYAGG
+367 TLVGYAGG
-375 VVLEELKIDGKNIC
+375 VVKAEPKIDGKNIS
-389 AVLEARPG
+389 AIIEAKPN

-435 GKDGKPGKGETRRME
+435 GSDGKPGKGETRKIE

-460 SESKNVAD
+460 TESKNVAD
-468 QNPEVVKKLQMLGDK
+468 QNPDVVKKLQMLGDK

-496 GSQLR
+496 GSKLR

>member
-1 MIPRYYLS
+1 MK
-9 FYPNQI
+9 N
-15 SIASDLESSR
+15 
-25 GKFLHWAWIFGK
+25 
-37 DGPMRTIITHMLAL
+37 IILYSLAL
-51 IGIFFTSLAWGAEK
+51 LGFFSNNLLWSAEK

-80 DLGCFGSTKIR
+80 DLGCFGSTTIR
-91 TPNIDSIARDGIKL
+91 TPNIDSLARDGIKL

-117 SRTALLT
+117 SRAALLS

-146 DSENLLPEYLKK
+146 DAENLLPEYLKK

-189 LPYSNDMWPNHPST
+189 LPYSNDMWPNHPT
-203 KSFPPLPL
+203 AKNFPPLPL

-232 ERGVKF
+232 DRGVKF

-266 KGKSSHGLYGDVIE
+266 KGKSNQGLYGDVIE

-308 DNGPWLSYGDHAGSK
+308 DNGPWLSYGNHGGSK
-323 GVLREGKG
+323 GMLREGKG

-346 PGRIPAASISNE
+346 PGKIPAATTSNE

-367 TLVAYAGG
+367 TLVGYAGG
-375 VVLEELKIDGKNIC
+375 VVKAEPKIDGKNIS
-389 AVLEARPG
+389 AIIEAKPN

-435 GKDGKPGKGETRRME
+435 GSDGKPGKGETRKIE

-460 SESKNVAD
+460 TESKNVAD
-468 QNPEVVKKLQMLGDK
+468 QNPDVVKKLQILGDK

-496 GSQLR
+496 GSKLR

>member
-1 MIPRYYLS
+1 
-9 FYPNQI
+9 
-15 SIASDLESSR
+15 
-25 GKFLHWAWIFGK
+25 
-37 DGPMRTIITHMLAL
+37 MLAL
-51 IGIFFTSLAWGAEK
+51 IGVLFTSFAWGAER
-65 PPNIVLIFADDLGYA
+65 PPNIVLVFADDLGYA

-179 LRHGFDTYFG
+179 IRHGFDTYFG

-346 PGRIPAASISNE
+346 PGRIPVASISNE

-375 VVLEELKIDGKNIC
+375 VVLEEPKIDGKNII

-435 GKDGKPGKGETRRME
+435 GKDGKPGKGETRKME

>member
-1 MIPRYYLS
+1 
-9 FYPNQI
+9 
-15 SIASDLESSR
+15 
-25 GKFLHWAWIFGK
+25 
-37 DGPMRTIITHMLAL
+37 MLAL
-51 IGIFFTSLAWGAEK
+51 IGILFTSFAWGAER
-65 PPNIVLIFADDLGYA
+65 PPNIVLVFADDLGYA

-179 LRHGFDTYFG
+179 IRHGFDTYFG
-189 LPYSNDMWPNHPST
+189 LPYSNDMWPNHPT
-203 KSFPPLPL
+203 AKNFPPLPL
-211 RQDDKVLELNPDQS
+211 RHDDKVLELNPDQS

-259 LYASEKF
+259 IYASEKF

-280 EIDASVG
+280 EIDSSVG

-308 DNGPWLSYGDHAGSK
+308 DNGPWLSYGNHGGSR

-346 PGRIPAASISNE
+346 PGKIPAASISNE

-375 VVLEELKIDGKNIC
+375 VVLEEPKIDGKNIS

-408 WGDALHAVTSGKWK
+408 WGDALHAVTSEKWK

-435 GKDGKPGKGETRRME
+435 GKDGKPGKGETRKME
-450 LSLFDLDADI
+450 LSLFDLDSDI

>member
-1 MIPRYYLS
+1 
-9 FYPNQI
+9 
-15 SIASDLESSR
+15 
-25 GKFLHWAWIFGK
+25 
-37 DGPMRTIITHMLAL
+37 MLAL
-51 IGIFFTSLAWGAEK
+51 IGILFTSFAWGAER
-65 PPNIVLIFADDLGYA
+65 PPNIVLVFADDLGYA

-91 TPNIDSIARDGIKL
+91 TPNIDSIARDGIRL

-179 LRHGFDTYFG
+179 IRHGFDTYFG
-189 LPYSNDMWPNHPST
+189 LPYSNDMWPNHPT
-203 KSFPPLPL
+203 AKNFPPLPL
-211 RQDDKVLELNPDQS
+211 RHDDKVLELNPDQS

-259 LYASEKF
+259 IYASEKF

-308 DNGPWLSYGDHAGSK
+308 DNGPWLSYGNHGGSR

-346 PGRIPAASISNE
+346 PGKIPAASISNE

-375 VVLEELKIDGKNIC
+375 VVLEEPKIDGKNIS

-408 WGDALHAVTSGKWK
+408 WGDALHAVNSGKWK

-435 GKDGKPGKGETRRME
+435 GKDGKPGKGETRKME

>member
-1 MIPRYYLS
+1 MK
-9 FYPNQI
+9 N
-15 SIASDLESSR
+15 
-25 GKFLHWAWIFGK
+25 
-37 DGPMRTIITHMLAL
+37 IILYSLAL
-51 IGIFFTSLAWGAEK
+51 LGFFSNNLLWSAEK
-65 PPNIVLIFADDLGYA
+65 PPNIVVIFADDLGYA
-80 DLGCFGSTKIR
+80 DLGCFGSTKNR
-91 TPNIDSIARDGIKL
+91 TPNIDSLAREGIKL

-117 SRTALLT
+117 SRAALLS

-146 DSENLLPEYLKK
+146 DVENLLPEYLKK
-158 LGYSTAIFGKWH
+158 VGYSTAIFGKWH

-189 LPYSNDMWPNHPST
+189 LPYSNDMWPNHPT
-203 KSFPPLPL
+203 AKNFPPLPL

-232 ERGVKF
+232 DRGVKF
-238 IEANKDKPFFLYMP
+238 IEENKDKPFFLYMP

-266 KGKSSHGLYGDVIE
+266 KGKSSQGLYGDVIE

-287 TILETLKKHSLDKN
+287 TILETLKKHSLDKT

-308 DNGPWLSYGDHAGSK
+308 DNGPWLSYGHHAGAK
-323 GVLREGKG
+323 GMLREGKG
-331 TEFEGGVRVPFVARW
+331 TEFEGGVRVPFIARW
-346 PGRIPAASISNE
+346 PGKIPAATTSNE

-367 TLVAYAGG
+367 TLVGYAGG
-375 VVLEELKIDGKNIC
+375 VVQTEPKIDGKNIS
-389 AVLEARPG
+389 AIIEAKPN

-422 LHFPHPYLHIIEG
+422 LHFPHPYLHIIVG
-435 GKDGKPGKGETRRME
+435 GSNGKPGKGETRKIE

-460 SESKNVAD
+460 TESKNVAD
-468 QNPEVVKKLQMLGDK
+468 QNPDVVKKLQILGDK

-496 GSQLR
+496 GSKLR